1 MTPEEF
7 RSILKATLQDFQL
20 SKGERR
26 NLSAVI
32 RDAALDDR
40 MRGVFRHE
48 LFELARQEVADRCVR
63 DIMDWLEDLNKLLL
77 PPTGDDNEML
87 SEAFFSPGDH
97 CTQQIIG
104 LLNNA
109 RRQADLCVFTITDDR
124 IGGAIQAAHQRGIAL
139 RIISDND
146 KALDLGSDIED
157 LRRLGIPVR
166 LDRTPD
172 HMHHK
177 FAIFDS
183 ALVLT
188 GSFNWTRSAA
198 RYNHENMVVSNDHRL
213 VQAFLRE
220 FEKLWETL
228 MEK

>member
-1 MTPEEF
+1 MTE
-7 RSILKATLQDFQL
+7 
-20 SKGERR
+20 
-26 NLSAVI
+26 
-32 RDAALDDR
+32 
-40 MRGVFRHE
+40 
-48 LFELARQEVADRCVR
+48 
-63 DIMDWLEDLNKLLL
+63 
-77 PPTGDDNEML
+77 
-87 SEAFFSPGDH
+87 
-97 CTQQIIG
+97 
-104 LLNNA
+104 
-109 RRQADLCVFTITDDR
+109 
-124 IGGAIQAAHQRGIAL
+124 IGGAIQAPHQRGIAL

-146 KALDLGSDIED
+146 KVLDPGSDIEE

-166 LDRTPD
+166 LDRTAD

-220 FEKLWETL
+220 FEKLWATL
-228 MEK
+228 INGEVERPRALYPGDRLGSCSARSRASALHLGSQVARISARGRFRLGDRPGVLRPASRVGYRYRDGLI